1 MRRIISYLLVF
12 GLIMFVTDA
21 FSDPGNPF
29 HSYIPSSV
37 VAKINPTL
45 STANTSQ
52 NSSSANNTSQQ
63 VNQAQQS
70 NVGSTPLEGY
80 KWPSKNVSIAITSTD
95 PRTKQAFADAIN
107 AWNNTGAIDFQLTDR
122 DQDANIVAND
132 KDLSSGDQDYGD
144 VITEEL
150 GQTNTEY
157 DPSTK
162 ILSYATSSLD
172 INKLANRSRE
182 YRMWVAEHELGH
194 AIGLDHADQH
204 ANSVMVPANPKTGIT
219 SMDINAVRNLYK

>member
-12 GLIMFVTDA
+12 GFIMFVADA
-21 FSDPGNPF
+21 FSDPSNPF
-29 HSYIPSSV
+29 YPYIPSSI
-37 VAKINPTL
+37 VAKINPTQPA
-45 STANTSQ
+45 ANTSE
-52 NSSSANNTSQQ
+52 NSSSANSTSQQ
-63 VNQAQQS
+63 VNQAQQ
-70 NVGSTPLEGY
+70 NNAGSTPLEGY

-107 AWNNTGAIDFQLTDR
+107 AWNNTGAINFQLTDR

-132 KDLSSGDQDYGD
+132 KDLSSGDQDYGN

-162 ILSYATSSLD
+162 ILSHATSSLD
-172 INKLANRSRE
+172 INKLANRSRK

-219 SMDINAVRNLYK
+219 SMDINAVRNLYQ

>member
-12 GLIMFVTDA
+12 GLIMFVADA
-21 FSDPGNPF
+21 FSDSGNPF
-29 HSYIPSSV
+29 YSYIPSSV

-162 ILSYATSSLD
+162 ILSHATSSLD

>member
-12 GLIMFVTDA
+12 GLIMFVADA

-107 AWNNTGAIDFQLTDR
+107 AWNNTGAIDFQLTDQ
-122 DQDANIVAND
+122 DQDANIVANG

-144 VITEEL
+144 VTTEEL

-157 DPSTK
+157 DPGTK
-162 ILSYATSSLD
+162 ILSHATSSLD